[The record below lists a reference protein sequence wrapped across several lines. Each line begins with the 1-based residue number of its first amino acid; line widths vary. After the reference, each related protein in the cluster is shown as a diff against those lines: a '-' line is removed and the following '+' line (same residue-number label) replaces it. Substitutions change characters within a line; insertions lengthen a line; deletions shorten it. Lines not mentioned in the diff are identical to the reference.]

1 MRIHYTASA
10 KISNHERVNQTQR
23 RCQKKKRKK
32 KMKKITKKMR
42 MCVLGSE
49 MVSECLEKSV
59 GPVQ

>member
-1 MRIHYTASA
+1 MDG

-23 RCQKKKRKK
+23 RCQKKRKK

-49 MVSECLEKSV
+49 MVSGCLEKSV